1 MVDEKIIFSP
11 KLRFPVSMTSD
22 GVYIVKVGWNLL
34 QGEVWQPMDG
44 RQIEGNSRKIK
55 GERKEELKQ

>member
-44 RQIEGNSRKIK
+44 RQIEKAIREKLKANL
-55 GERKEELKQ
+55 ERD